1 MSPVD
6 TEYLA
11 TVDNVVCDA
20 ATLRKIGCDCECYAA
35 LRLAVTLM
43 LRWQT
48 RELKNEKKRICC
60 DVRMMADCNRSLGRI
75 SREIHQAVVDSFT
88 KTQVPETVDLHSSF
102 LVVRMLRKEV
112 GGVR

>member
-1 MSPVD
+1 MKPID
-6 TEYLA
+6 PEYLA
-11 TVDNVVCDA
+11 TVDNVVSSA

-35 LRLAVTLM
+35 LRLAVTLL

-48 RELKNEKKRICC
+48 RELQNNKKRICF
-60 DVRMMADCNRSLGRI
+60 DVRMMANCNRSLGCI
-75 SREIHQAVVDSFT
+75 SRKVHQAVVDGFN

-102 LVVRMLRKEV
+102 VVVRMLRKEI